1 MWVRLPPRAP
11 FFLLETKLLIATTAL
26 HYFNSEGPER
36 DGFAQVLQSL
46 GAENY
51 VYRSQ
56 AEKLAEQLASN
67 RAPSGPVDS
76 VQLAKHLQKLRA
88 EDELR
93 QGQQPNLLLF
103 DPNDRR
109 EITRNARLTALQA
122 AARFVMERV
131 PPEAAYDF
139 DNNSGGWKRP
149 FGNGGPR
156 FLFG

>member
-26 HYFNSEGPER
+26 HYSNSEGPER

-109 EITRNARLTALQA
+109 EIRRNARRPGLQA
-122 AARFVMERV
+122 RFPRLPMAAALKVC
-131 PPEAAYDF
+131 AAATARGKAD
-139 DNNSGGWKRP
+139 
-149 FGNGGPR
+149 
-156 FLFG
+156 LTQ